1 MMENQEQNI
10 LAAKVSDFKEIVSRF
25 SQLLA
30 AENEALEKF
39 DLAKVGALY
48 EQKTKTVT
56 AYRNMV
62 AYFIKNQESLK
73 TLSEAERNNLRDI
86 SQQLD
91 ELIRKNGILL
101 KTKMQTNKMVMESIV
116 NIAKVTNNANST
128 SYGSQGKYSP
138 LDNNSNALAV
148 NRTL

>member
-1 MMENQEQNI
+1 MENQEQNI
-10 LAAKVSDFKEIVSRF
+10 LAAKVSDFKEIVSSF
-25 SQLLA
+25 SQLLQ

-39 DLAKVGALY
+39 DLAKVSELY
-48 EQKTKTVT
+48 ERKSKTVT

-73 TLSEAERNNLRDI
+73 ALPEADRNNLRDI

-91 ELIRKNGILL
+91 ELIRKNDILL
-101 KTKMQTNKMVMESIV
+101 KTKMQTNKMVMDSIV
-116 NIAKVTNNANST
+116 NIAKITNNANST

-138 LDNNSNALAV
+138 LDNNSNALTV

>member
-1 MMENQEQNI
+1 MENQEQNI
-10 LAAKVSDFKEIVSRF
+10 LAAKVSDFKEIVSSF
-25 SQLLA
+25 SQLLQ
-30 AENEALEKF
+30 AENEALDKF
-39 DLAKVGALY
+39 DLAKVSELY
-48 EQKTKTVT
+48 EQKSKTVT

-73 TLSEAERNNLRDI
+73 ALPEADRNNLRDI

-91 ELIRKNGILL
+91 ELIRKNDILL
-101 KTKMQTNKMVMESIV
+101 KTKMQTNKMVMDSIV

-138 LDNNSNALAV
+138 LDNNSNALTV

>member
-1 MMENQEQNI
+1 MENQEQNI
-10 LAAKVSDFKEIVSRF
+10 LAAKVSDFKEIVSSF
-25 SQLLA
+25 SQLLQ

-39 DLAKVGALY
+39 DLAKVSELY
-48 EQKTKTVT
+48 EQKSKTVT

-73 TLSEAERNNLRDI
+73 ALPEADRNNLRDI

-91 ELIRKNGILL
+91 ELIRKNDILL
-101 KTKMQTNKMVMESIV
+101 KTKMQTNKMVMDSIV

-138 LDNNSNALAV
+138 LDNNSNALTV
-148 NRTL
+148 TRTL

>member
-1 MMENQEQNI
+1 MENQEQNI
-10 LAAKVSDFKEIVSRF
+10 LAAKVSDFKEIVSSF
-25 SQLLA
+25 SQLLQ

-39 DLAKVGALY
+39 DLAKVSELY
-48 EQKTKTVT
+48 ERKSKTVT

-73 TLSEAERNNLRDI
+73 ALPEEDINNLRDI

-91 ELIRKNGILL
+91 ELIRKNDILL
-101 KTKMQTNKMVMESIV
+101 KTKMQTNKMVMDSIV
-116 NIAKVTNNANST
+116 NIAKITNNANST

-138 LDNNSNALAV
+138 LDNNSNALTV

>member
-1 MMENQEQNI
+1 MENQEQNI
-10 LAAKVSDFKEIVSRF
+10 LAAKVSDFKEIVSSF
-25 SQLLA
+25 SQLLQ

-39 DLAKVGALY
+39 DLAKVSELY
-48 EQKTKTVT
+48 EQKSKTVT

-62 AYFIKNQESLK
+62 AYLIENQESLK
-73 TLSEAERNNLRDI
+73 ALPEADRNNLRDI

-91 ELIRKNGILL
+91 ELIRKNDILL
-101 KTKMQTNKMVMESIV
+101 KTKMQTNKMVMDSIV

-138 LDNNSNALAV
+138 LDNNSNALTV

>member
-1 MMENQEQNI
+1 MENQEQNV
-10 LAAKVSDFKEIVSRF
+10 LAAKVSDFKEIVSSF
-25 SQLLA
+25 SQLLQ

-39 DLAKVGALY
+39 DLAKVSELY
-48 EQKTKTVT
+48 EQKSKTVT

-73 TLSEAERNNLRDI
+73 ALPEADRNNLRDI

-91 ELIRKNGILL
+91 ELIRKNDILL
-101 KTKMQTNKMVMESIV
+101 KTKMQTNKMVMDSIV

-138 LDNNSNALAV
+138 LDNNSNALTV

>member
-1 MMENQEQNI
+1 MEHQDPNI
-10 LAAKVSDFKEIVSRF
+10 LAAKVSDFKEIVSSF
-25 SQLLA
+25 SQLLQ

-39 DLAKVGALY
+39 DLAKVSELY
-48 EQKTKTVT
+48 EQKSKTVT

-73 TLSEAERNNLRDI
+73 ALPEADRNNLRDI

-91 ELIRKNGILL
+91 ELIRKNDILL
-101 KTKMQTNKMVMESIV
+101 KTKMQTNKMVMDSIV

-138 LDNNSNALAV
+138 LDNNSNALTV

>member
-1 MMENQEQNI
+1 MENQEQNI
-10 LAAKVSDFKEIVSRF
+10 FASKVNDFKDIVGSF
-25 SQLLA
+25 ATLLQS
-30 AENEALEKF
+30 ENEALEKL
-39 DLAKVGALY
+39 DLDKVGELY

-73 TLSEAERNNLRDI
+73 QLPEAERDNLRDI
-86 SQQLD
+86 SQNLD
-91 ELIRKNGILL
+91 ALIRKNDMLL
-101 KTKMQTNKMVMESIV
+101 KTKMQTNKMVMDSII

-128 SYGSQGKYSP
+128 SYGAQGKYSP
-138 LDNNSNALAV
+138 LDNNSNALTV